1 MKKIPCPLPLPS
13 PAEIERAKTDADA
26 RRRVRIQ
33 QLRVKRREEEIARLT
48 AENTDAGVHDLNTHD
63 VHNLVAH
70 DHLHTNHNVRNVRLL
85 WDAMMSMF
93 VFLWDAMMSG

>member
-1 MKKIPCPLPLPS
+1 M
-13 PAEIERAKTDADA
+13 
-26 RRRVRIQ
+26 RVNKQMWRC
-33 QLRVKRREEEIARLT
+33 RKREEEIACWT
-48 AENTDAGVHDLNTHD
+48 AENADAGVHDPNTHD
-63 VHNLVAH
+63 AHNLVAH